1 MVAQPGY
8 RVARHDAERTLLRLF
23 VDILCR
29 RISAGG
35 RLCFVSNVYD
45 TILHGERSGLDHGF
59 HRHSSTIN
67 TSLFVLSRGAIIGG
81 WHDAVLYAPNLRGG
95 ESEFVGVLPV
105 GQSIPLLIRKCKFG
119 RSTSLKLSAE
129 NLAVGR

>member
-1 MVAQPGY
+1 MVAQSSH
-8 RVARHDAERTLLRLF
+8 RVARHDAERTLLRVF

-45 TILHGERSGLDHGF
+45 TILHGERSGLDHRF
-59 HRHSSTIN
+59 HRHSSTID
-67 TSLFVLSRGAIIGG
+67 TSLFVLSAGAIIGG
-81 WHDAVLYAPNLRGG
+81 RHDAVLYAPNLRGG
-95 ESEFVGVLPV
+95 ESEFVSVLPV
-105 GQSIPLLIRKCKFG
+105 GQPVPLFIRKREFG
-119 RSTSLKLSAE
+119 RSTRSKLFAE